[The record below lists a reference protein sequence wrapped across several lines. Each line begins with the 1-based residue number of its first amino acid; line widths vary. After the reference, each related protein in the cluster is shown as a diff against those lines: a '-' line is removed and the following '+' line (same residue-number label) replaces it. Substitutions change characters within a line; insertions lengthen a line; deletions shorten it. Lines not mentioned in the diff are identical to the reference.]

1 MVITMD
7 YTAIIKQLREDNNL
21 TQQDIANVLKI
32 TRGLYAQYEIAE
44 KIIPINHLNK
54 LSNYFNVSI
63 DYLLGLSKNSI
74 YPNIKSEIDNKLFS
88 VRLKEFRK
96 EHKLTQEKLAQILNT
111 SRVCK

>member
-44 KIIPINHLNK
+44 KIIAIYK
-54 LSNYFNVSI
+54 SRDISI
-63 DYLLGLSKNSI
+63 DRHDLDNIISKN
-74 YPNIKSEIDNKLFS
+74 
-88 VRLKEFRK
+88 KEA
-96 EHKLTQEKLAQILNT
+96 LEKQ
-111 SRVCK
+111 K